1 MEKVIAVVVTYNRK
15 ALLSECITALRKQS
29 RPLDAILIVNNGST
43 DGTEKWLAEQPDVF
57 FVNQNNV
64 GSSGGFSTGITWAYD
79 KGYSWIW
86 CMDDDGYPKEDALE
100 NLLAAD
106 DGCLRL
112 LNCAVIDKEDKKSF
126 VWKTQQYKT
135 LDEVDCKIIEGI
147 GHPFNG
153 TMLHRRLIERV
164 GVPKPK
170 YFLWGDETEYY
181 YRIVRRNEIPVCTV
195 ANSIHYHPSTAFS
208 IKKDWDYAS
217 GWKMYF
223 YIRNRFHIH
232 QVKFNNK
239 IVALLHYCCFLIA
252 FTGIVLL
259 FQKTDKIK
267 KLGFIMWPATDAF
280 NNNFDATPAFILAKL
295 KTNETFSLTNSINR
309 YLKSAWSNILPSFSA
324 TNVEKSTANA

>member
-15 ALLSECITALRKQS
+15 ALLSECIAALRKQS
-29 RPLDAILIVNNGST
+29 RPLDAILVVNNGST
-43 DGTEKWLAEQPDVF
+43 DGTENWLNQQSDLIF
-57 FVNQNNV
+57 INQNNV
-64 GSSGGFSTGITWAYD
+64 GSSGGFSTGINSAYE
-79 KGYSWIW
+79 KGYDWIW

-126 VWKTQQYKT
+126 VWKTQQYKS
-135 LDEVDCKIIEGI
+135 LDEVDCNIIEGI

-153 TMLHRRLIERV
+153 TMLHRRIVERV

-181 YRIVRRNEIPVCTV
+181 YRIVKRNEIPVCTV
-195 ANSIHYHPSTAFS
+195 ANSIHYHPTTAFS

-239 IVALLHYCCFLIA
+239 LVALLHYSCFLIA

-259 FQKTDKIK
+259 FQKTNKFK
-267 KLGFIMWPATDAF
+267 KLSFIMWPAADAF
-280 NNNFDATPAFILAKL
+280 NNNFEATPPLILEKL
-295 KTNETFSLTNSINR
+295 KAKETFSLTGSINS
-309 YLKSAWSNILPSFSA
+309 YLKTTWLNILPPFSTA
-324 TNVEKSTANA
+324 RTERTANA